1 MIAISVAGFIISLAG
16 SSWRWQTSGSTVT
29 CKQSL
34 SVNDLIFALALQIE
48 VESHRANQLTS
59 VLKYLYM
66 LEYNYLQINQK
77 WQWSERDLQI
87 HSTSLY
93 LWQMCNDRD
102 FIPRKTITVFSELV
116 THEMEGAIDYLCI

>member
-1 MIAISVAGFIISLAG
+1 MTDIWFNRDMQAH
-16 SSWRWQTSGSTVT
+16 VT
-29 CKQSL
+29 CHT
-34 SVNDLIFALALQIE
+34 
-48 VESHRANQLTS
+48 HRANQLTS
-59 VLKYLYM
+59 VLKYLYI

-87 HSTSLY
+87 HSTLLY

-116 THEMEGAIDYLCI
+116 THEMQGAIDYLCI